1 MCLILMQILEFFGY
15 YHLSPCLYGNY
26 QGKNVNL
33 LSEVKLAL
41 MRTLVVGSI
50 QHNVQE
56 TLTKTGKRIT
66 GDFRDNLALYFHSTH
81 AFVSVSRIFPRK
93 SHVIS

>member
-1 MCLILMQILEFFGY
+1 MAIITSHRAFMVII
-15 YHLSPCLYGNY
+15 

-33 LSEVKLAL
+33 LPEVKLAL
-41 MRTLVVGSI
+41 MRTLEVGSI

-66 GDFRDNLALYFHSTH
+66 YKGDFRDNLALYFHSTH